1 MTENQTVKNSS
12 AFILIKIII
21 AQFFCTSLWF
31 AGNAVSSQIVGGNSS
46 SEVLIIAVQLGFIF
60 GTLLFAVTK
69 ISDRFSPSL
78 VFLYSS
84 LIASVAN
91 LLIPFFGSI
100 EVITFLRFI
109 TGVFLAGIYPVG
121 MKIAADHHNK
131 GLGIALGYLVGALVL
146 GTALPFLIK
155 GSIDLTQWQLVFYLT
170 SGLAVFGGILIGFGV
185 PDGPFRKKSP
195 TIDFTAF
202 FRIFKYPKFRAAAIG
217 YFGHMWELYA
227 FWSFIPVYLSVHQRF
242 ANTTF
247 NISQFSFLIIAFGTL
262 GCILMGYFAFRKS
275 SRKAAANSLL
285 ISLLCCLLS
294 PFIINLNFIF
304 VLMFL
309 LIWGFF
315 VVADSPQ
322 FSTLVAQTSPA
333 ESKGTALTIVN
344 SLGFAI
350 TIPSIYL
357 VGQITGKW
365 MFLPLAIGPII
376 GLFVFLKGTK

>member
-1 MTENQTVKNSS
+1 MTVNQTKKYSS
-12 AFILIKIII
+12 GFILIKIIL

-31 AGNAVSSQIVGGNSS
+31 AGNAVSSQIFDHNSS
-46 SEVLIIAVQLGFIF
+46 SEVLIIAVQLGFII
-60 GTLLFAVTK
+60 GTLLFAIIK
-69 ISDRFSPSL
+69 ISDRFSPSM

-84 LIASVAN
+84 LIASLAN
-91 LLIPFFGSI
+91 FFIPFFESI
-100 EVITFLRFI
+100 EIISFLRFI

-146 GTALPFLIK
+146 GTALPFMIK
-155 GSIDLTQWQLVFYLT
+155 GSIDLTQWQLVFLLT
-170 SGLAVFGGILIGFGV
+170 SGLAIFGGLLIGFGV
-185 PDGPFRKKSP
+185 PDGPFRQKSP

-202 FRIFKYPKFRAAAIG
+202 FRIFKYPRFRAAAIG

-227 FWSFIPVYLSVHQRF
+227 FWSFIPVYLTIHQQ
-242 ANTTF
+242 NTQTTY
-247 NISQFSFLIIAFGTL
+247 NVDRFSFLIIAFGTL

-275 SRKAAANSLL
+275 SKKAAAYSLM
-285 ISLLCCLLS
+285 ISILCCLAS
-294 PFIINLNFIF
+294 PIVINLSFGF
-304 VLMFL
+304 VLVLL

-322 FSTLVAQTSPA
+322 FSTLVAQTSPP

-357 VGQITGKW
+357 VGQLAGKW
-365 MFLPLAIGPII
+365 MYLPLAIGPII
-376 GLFVFLKGTK
+376 GLFFFLRGSK